1 MHIDNKDR
9 SEGGWSELKGKA
21 KKQWD
26 RFNNKPLDDIDVKRN
41 ALDEDTYDQK
51 KIKKERADKHLQN
64 VQNLLQGMENI
75 HKKNLK

>member
-26 RFNNKPLDDIDVKRN
+26 RFNNKPLDDVDVTRN
-41 ALDEDTYDQK
+41 GLDEDTYDQK
-51 KIKKERADKHLQN
+51 KIKKDRADKHLKN
-64 VQNLLQGMENI
+64 VQTMLQGMENN

>member
-26 RFNNKPLDDIDVKRN
+26 RFNNKPLDDVDVTRN
-41 ALDEDTYDQK
+41 GLDEDTYDQK
-51 KIKKERADKHLQN
+51 KIKKDRADKHLQN
-64 VQNLLQGMENI
+64 VQNMLQGMENN

>member
-1 MHIDNKDR
+1 MHKDNKDR

-26 RFNNKPLDDIDVKRN
+26 KFNNKPLDDVDVTRN
-41 ALDEDTYDQK
+41 GLDEDTYDQK
-51 KIKKERADKHLQN
+51 KIKKDRADKHLQN
-64 VQNLLQGMENI
+64 VQNMLQGMENN

>member
-26 RFNNKPLDDIDVKRN
+26 RFNNKPLDDVDVTRN
-41 ALDEDTYDQK
+41 GLDEDTYDQK
-51 KIKKERADKHLQN
+51 KIKKDSADKHLQN
-64 VQNLLQGMENI
+64 VQNMLQGMENN